1 MPGPA
6 SLYPRPACEFGHV
19 LCQSVSVSKLLLDLT
34 PLREIPDYRRIFAA
48 VSISNIGQQM
58 TAVAVAIQVYDIT
71 KSSFAVG
78 LVGMAQLLPLVV
90 LGLFGGA
97 MSDSYDRRTIGFVSS
112 VGMAGSSVLLLIQ
125 AVQGNQEVW
134 PLYLF
139 VAMSSG
145 FYAVGNPARQA
156 IIPRIVPKDLLQAAN
171 SLSFL
176 TWNIGFTIGPLL
188 GGVLIAATGDV
199 AVAYGIDAIAFTV
212 MMWAMWSL
220 PKLPPMEGAPLKP
233 NFSSVKEGLVFLKG
247 KRNVQMTF
255 YLDLSA
261 MIFGMPRAL
270 FPAIALLWYGGSGV
284 STAAIVGLL
293 TAAPALGAALSAIFS
308 GPLQRVY
315 KQGTAIVWA
324 IVGWG
329 AAIAAFGMTRNLYL
343 ALFLLAIAGAAD
355 NISAIFRTTMMQIVV
370 PDEYRGRLQ
379 GLFTVVVAGGPR
391 LGDFESGTVAA
402 IGGEQVS
409 VVSGGLACI
418 ACTYALVRW
427 HKPFMKYDSR
437 NPVA

>member
-1 MPGPA
+1 
-6 SLYPRPACEFGHV
+6 
-19 LCQSVSVSKLLLDLT
+19 
-34 PLREIPDYRRIFAA
+34 
-48 VSISNIGQQM
+48 M

-78 LVGMAQLLPLVV
+78 IVGIAQLLPLVV

-97 MSDSYDRRTIGFVSS
+97 MSDSYDRRTIGFVSA

-125 AVQGNQEVW
+125 ALADNQQVW

-156 IIPRIVPKDLLQAAN
+156 IIPRIVPQQHLQAAN

-188 GGVLIAATGDV
+188 GGVLIATTGNV
-199 AVAYGIDAIAFTV
+199 GVAYAVDAVAFTV

-233 NFSSVKEGLVFLKG
+233 NLSSVKEGLGFLKG
-247 KRNVQMTF
+247 KRNIQMTF
-255 YLDLSA
+255 YLDLVA

-270 FPAIALLWYGGSGV
+270 FPAIALLWYSDSAI

-308 GPLQRVY
+308 GPLQRIY
-315 KQGTAIVWA
+315 KQGTAIVWS

-329 AAIAAFGMTRNLYL
+329 AAITAFGLTKNLYL
-343 ALFLLAIAGAAD
+343 ALFFLALAGAAD
-355 NISAIFRTTMMQIVV
+355 NVSAIFRTTMMQVV
-370 PDEYRGRLQ
+370 IPDEYRGRLQ

-402 IGGEQVS
+402 VGGEQLS

-418 ACTYALVRW
+418 AFTYALVRW
-427 HKPFMKYDSR
+427 HKPFMRYDSR
-437 NPVA
+437 EPVA

>member
-1 MPGPA
+1 VP
-6 SLYPRPACEFGHV
+6 
-19 LCQSVSVSKLLLDLT
+19 KLLIDLT
-34 PLREIPDYRRIFAA
+34 PLREIPAYRRIFTA

-78 LVGMAQLLPLVV
+78 LVGLAQLLPLVV

-97 MSDSYDRRTIGFVSS
+97 MSDSYDRRTIGFVSA
-112 VGMAGSSVLLLIQ
+112 VGMAGSSLLLFIQVLLDNQQ
-125 AVQGNQEVW
+125 AW

-156 IIPRIVPKDLLQAAN
+156 IIPRIVPTEHLQAAN

-188 GGVLIAATGDV
+188 GGVLIAVTGNV
-199 AVAYGIDAIAFTV
+199 GVAYAVDTVAFTV

-233 NFSSVKEGLVFLKG
+233 NLSSVKDGLVFLKG
-247 KRNVQMTF
+247 KRNIQMTF
-255 YLDLSA
+255 YLDLAA

-270 FPAIALLWYGGSGV
+270 FPAIALLWYSDSAV

-293 TAAPALGAALSAIFS
+293 TAAPALGAAISAIFS
-308 GPLQRVY
+308 GPLERIY
-315 KQGTAIVWA
+315 KQGTAIVWS

-329 AAIAAFGMTRNLYL
+329 AAITAFGLTKNLYL
-343 ALFLLAIAGAAD
+343 ALFFLAVAGAAD
-355 NISAIFRTTMMQIVV
+355 NISAIFRTTMMQVV
-370 PDEYRGRLQ
+370 IPDEYRGRLQ

-402 IGGEQVS
+402 IGGEQLS
-409 VVSGGLACI
+409 VVSGGIACV
-418 ACTYALVRW
+418 ACTYALVKW
-427 HKPFMKYDSR
+427 HKPFMQYDSR
-437 NPVA
+437 EPVA

>member
-1 MPGPA
+1 
-6 SLYPRPACEFGHV
+6 
-19 LCQSVSVSKLLLDLT
+19 
-34 PLREIPDYRRIFAA
+34 
-48 VSISNIGQQM
+48 M

-71 KSSFAVG
+71 NSSFAVG
-78 LVGMAQLLPLVV
+78 LVGMAQLLPLVA

-97 MSDSYDRRTIGFVSS
+97 MSDSYDRRMIGFVSA

-125 AVQGNQEVW
+125 AIQGNQQVW

-156 IIPRIVPKDLLQAAN
+156 IIPRIVPQEQLQAAN

-188 GGVLIAATGDV
+188 GGVLIAITGNV
-199 AVAYGIDAIAFTV
+199 AVAYAVDAMAFTV
-212 MMWAMWSL
+212 MMWAMWAL
-220 PKLPPMEGAPLKP
+220 PKLPPMAGAPLKP
-233 NFSSVKEGLVFLKG
+233 NLSSVKEGLVFLKG

-293 TAAPALGAALSAIFS
+293 TAAPALGAALSAIYS
-308 GPLQRVY
+308 GPLQRIY

-329 AAIAAFGMTRNLYL
+329 AAIAAFGLTRNLYL
-343 ALFLLAIAGAAD
+343 ALFFLAIAGAAD
-355 NISAIFRTTMMQIVV
+355 NISAIFRTTMLQIVV

-402 IGGEQVS
+402 IGGEQLS

>member
-1 MPGPA
+1 
-6 SLYPRPACEFGHV
+6 
-19 LCQSVSVSKLLLDLT
+19 VSKLLLDLT
-34 PLREIPDYRRIFAA
+34 PLRAYPDYRRIFTA

-78 LVGMAQLLPLVV
+78 MVGMAQLLPLVV

-97 MSDSYDRRTIGFVSS
+97 MSDSYDRRTIGFVSA
-112 VGMAGSSVLLLIQ
+112 VGMAGSSVLLFIQ
-125 AVQGNQEVW
+125 ALQANQQVW

-156 IIPRIVPKDLLQAAN
+156 IIPRIVPKEQLQAAN

-188 GGVLIAATGDV
+188 GGVLIATTGDV
-199 AVAYGIDAIAFTV
+199 AVAYAIDAIAFTV

-233 NFSSVKEGLVFLKG
+233 NLSSVKEGLVFLKG
-247 KRNVQMTF
+247 KRNIQMTF

-270 FPAIALLWYGGSGV
+270 FPAIALLWYGDSGV

-293 TAAPALGAALSAIFS
+293 TAAPALGAAISAIFS
-308 GPLQRVY
+308 GPLERIY
-315 KQGTAIVWA
+315 KQGTAIVWS

-329 AAIAAFGMTRNLYL
+329 AAIAAFGMTRNLYF
-343 ALFLLAIAGAAD
+343 ALFLLAVAGAAD
-355 NISAIFRTTMMQIVV
+355 NISAIFRTTMMQVV
-370 PDEYRGRLQ
+370 IPDEYRGRLQ

-402 IGGEQVS
+402 IGGEQLS

-437 NPVA
+437 EPVA

>member
-1 MPGPA
+1 MP
-6 SLYPRPACEFGHV
+6 
-19 LCQSVSVSKLLLDLT
+19 KLLIDLT
-34 PLREIPDYRRIFAA
+34 PLREIPAYRRIFTA

-78 LVGMAQLLPLVV
+78 LVGLAQLLPLVV

-97 MSDSYDRRTIGFVSS
+97 MSDSYDRRTIGFVSA
-112 VGMAGSSVLLLIQ
+112 VGMAGSSLLLFIQVLLDNQQ
-125 AVQGNQEVW
+125 AW

-156 IIPRIVPKDLLQAAN
+156 IIPRIVPTEHLQAAN

-188 GGVLIAATGDV
+188 GGVLIAVTGNV
-199 AVAYGIDAIAFTV
+199 GVAYAVDTVAFTV

-233 NFSSVKEGLVFLKG
+233 NLSSVKDGLVFLKG
-247 KRNVQMTF
+247 KRNIQMTF
-255 YLDLSA
+255 YLDLVA

-270 FPAIALLWYGGSGV
+270 FPAIALLWYSDSAV

-293 TAAPALGAALSAIFS
+293 TAAPALGAAISAIFS
-308 GPLQRVY
+308 GPLERIY
-315 KQGTAIVWA
+315 KQGTAIVWS

-329 AAIAAFGMTRNLYL
+329 AAITAFGLTKNLYL
-343 ALFLLAIAGAAD
+343 ALFFLAVAGAAD
-355 NISAIFRTTMMQIVV
+355 NISAIFRTTMMQVV
-370 PDEYRGRLQ
+370 IPDEYRGRLQ

-402 IGGEQVS
+402 IGGEQLS
-409 VVSGGLACI
+409 VVSGGIACV
-418 ACTYALVRW
+418 ACTYALVKW
-427 HKPFMKYDSR
+427 HKPFMQYDSR
-437 NPVA
+437 EPVA

>member
-1 MPGPA
+1 
-6 SLYPRPACEFGHV
+6 
-19 LCQSVSVSKLLLDLT
+19 VSVPKLLIDLT
-34 PLREIPDYRRIFAA
+34 PLREIPAYRRIFTA

-78 LVGMAQLLPLVV
+78 LVGLAQLLPLVV

-97 MSDSYDRRTIGFVSS
+97 MSDSYDRRTIGFVSA
-112 VGMAGSSVLLLIQ
+112 VGMAGSSLLLFIQVLLDNQQ
-125 AVQGNQEVW
+125 AW

-156 IIPRIVPKDLLQAAN
+156 IIPRIVPTEHLQAAN

-188 GGVLIAATGDV
+188 GGVLIAITGNV
-199 AVAYGIDAIAFTV
+199 GVAYAVDTVAFTV

-233 NFSSVKEGLVFLKG
+233 NLSSVKDGLVFLKG
-247 KRNVQMTF
+247 KRNIQMTF
-255 YLDLSA
+255 YLDLAA

-270 FPAIALLWYGGSGV
+270 FPAIALLWYSDSEI

-293 TAAPALGAALSAIFS
+293 TAAPALGAAISAIFS
-308 GPLQRVY
+308 GPLERIY
-315 KQGTAIVWA
+315 KQGTAIVWS

-329 AAIAAFGMTRNLYL
+329 AAITAFGLTKNLYL
-343 ALFLLAIAGAAD
+343 ALFFLAVAGAAD
-355 NISAIFRTTMMQIVV
+355 NISAIFRTTMMQVV
-370 PDEYRGRLQ
+370 IPDEYRGRLQ

-402 IGGEQVS
+402 IGGEQLS
-409 VVSGGLACI
+409 VVSGGIACI
-418 ACTYALVRW
+418 ACTYALVKW
-427 HKPFMKYDSR
+427 HKPFMHYDSR
-437 NPVA
+437 EPVA

>member
-1 MPGPA
+1 MP
-6 SLYPRPACEFGHV
+6 
-19 LCQSVSVSKLLLDLT
+19 KLLIDLT
-34 PLREIPDYRRIFAA
+34 PLREIPAYRRIFTA

-78 LVGMAQLLPLVV
+78 LVGLAQLLPLVV

-97 MSDSYDRRTIGFVSS
+97 MSDSYDRRTIGFVSA
-112 VGMAGSSVLLLIQ
+112 VGMAGSSLLLFIQVLLDNQQ
-125 AVQGNQEVW
+125 AW

-156 IIPRIVPKDLLQAAN
+156 IIPRIVPTEHLQAAN

-188 GGVLIAATGDV
+188 GGVLIAVTGNV
-199 AVAYGIDAIAFTV
+199 GVAYAVDTVAFTV

-233 NFSSVKEGLVFLKG
+233 NLSSVKDGLVFLKG
-247 KRNVQMTF
+247 KRNIQMTF
-255 YLDLSA
+255 YLDLAA

-270 FPAIALLWYGGSGV
+270 FPAIALLWYSDSAV

-293 TAAPALGAALSAIFS
+293 TAAPALGAAISAIFS
-308 GPLQRVY
+308 GPLERIY
-315 KQGTAIVWA
+315 KQGTAIVWS

-329 AAIAAFGMTRNLYL
+329 AAITAFGLTKNLYL
-343 ALFLLAIAGAAD
+343 ALFFLAVAGAAD
-355 NISAIFRTTMMQIVV
+355 NISAIFRTTMMQVV
-370 PDEYRGRLQ
+370 IPDEYRGRLQ

-402 IGGEQVS
+402 IGGEQLS
-409 VVSGGLACI
+409 VVSGGIACV
-418 ACTYALVRW
+418 ACTYALVKW
-427 HKPFMKYDSR
+427 HKPFMQYDSR
-437 NPVA
+437 EPVA

>member
-1 MPGPA
+1 M
-6 SLYPRPACEFGHV
+6 
-19 LCQSVSVSKLLLDLT
+19 SVPKLLIDLT
-34 PLREIPDYRRIFAA
+34 PLREIPAYRRIFTA

-78 LVGMAQLLPLVV
+78 LVGLAQLLPLVV

-97 MSDSYDRRTIGFVSS
+97 MSDSYDRRTIGFVSA
-112 VGMAGSSVLLLIQ
+112 VGMAGSSLLLFIQVLLDNQQ
-125 AVQGNQEVW
+125 AW

-156 IIPRIVPKDLLQAAN
+156 IIPRIVPTEHLQAAN

-188 GGVLIAATGDV
+188 GGVLIAITGNV
-199 AVAYGIDAIAFTV
+199 GVAYAVDTVAFTV

-233 NFSSVKEGLVFLKG
+233 NLSSVKDGLVFLKG
-247 KRNVQMTF
+247 KRNIQMTF
-255 YLDLSA
+255 YLDLAA

-270 FPAIALLWYGGSGV
+270 FPAIALLWYSDSEI

-293 TAAPALGAALSAIFS
+293 TAAPALGAAISAIFS
-308 GPLQRVY
+308 GPLERIY
-315 KQGTAIVWA
+315 KQGTAIVWS

-329 AAIAAFGMTRNLYL
+329 AAITAFGLTKNLYL
-343 ALFLLAIAGAAD
+343 ALFFLAVAGAAD
-355 NISAIFRTTMMQIVV
+355 NISAIFRTTMMQVV
-370 PDEYRGRLQ
+370 IPDEYRGRLQ

-402 IGGEQVS
+402 IGGEQLS
-409 VVSGGLACI
+409 VVSGGIACI
-418 ACTYALVRW
+418 ACTYALVKW
-427 HKPFMKYDSR
+427 HKPFMHYDSR
-437 NPVA
+437 EPVA

>member
-1 MPGPA
+1 
-6 SLYPRPACEFGHV
+6 
-19 LCQSVSVSKLLLDLT
+19 
-34 PLREIPDYRRIFAA
+34 
-48 VSISNIGQQM
+48 M

-78 LVGMAQLLPLVV
+78 LVGMAQLIPLVA

-97 MSDSYDRRTIGFVSS
+97 MSDSYDRRTIGFVSA

-125 AVQGNQEVW
+125 AVQDNQEVW

-156 IIPRIVPKDLLQAAN
+156 IIPRIVPKEQLQAAN

-199 AVAYGIDAIAFTV
+199 AVAYAIDAIAFTV

-233 NFSSVKEGLVFLKG
+233 NLSSVKEGLVFLKG

-270 FPAIALLWYGGSGV
+270 FPAIALLWYGDSGV

-308 GPLQRVY
+308 GPLQRIY

-343 ALFLLAIAGAAD
+343 ALLFLAVAGAAD
-355 NISAIFRTTMMQIVV
+355 NISAIFRTTMLQIVV

-418 ACTYALVRW
+418 VCTYALVRW
-427 HKPFMKYDSR
+427 HKPFLKYDSR

>member
-1 MPGPA
+1 VP
-6 SLYPRPACEFGHV
+6 
-19 LCQSVSVSKLLLDLT
+19 KLLIDLT
-34 PLREIPDYRRIFAA
+34 PLREIPAYRRIFTA

-78 LVGMAQLLPLVV
+78 LVGLAQLLPLVV

-97 MSDSYDRRTIGFVSS
+97 MSDSYDRRTIGFVSA
-112 VGMAGSSVLLLIQ
+112 VGMAGSSLLLFIQVLLDNQQ
-125 AVQGNQEVW
+125 AW

-156 IIPRIVPKDLLQAAN
+156 IIPRIVPTEHLQAAN

-188 GGVLIAATGDV
+188 GGVLIAVTGNV
-199 AVAYGIDAIAFTV
+199 GVAYAVDTVAFTV

-233 NFSSVKEGLVFLKG
+233 NLSSVKDGLVFLKG
-247 KRNVQMTF
+247 KRNIQMTF
-255 YLDLSA
+255 YLDLVA

-270 FPAIALLWYGGSGV
+270 FPAIALLWYSDSAV

-293 TAAPALGAALSAIFS
+293 TAAPALGAAISAIFS
-308 GPLQRVY
+308 GPLERIY
-315 KQGTAIVWA
+315 KQGTAIVWS

-329 AAIAAFGMTRNLYL
+329 AAITAFGLTKNLYL
-343 ALFLLAIAGAAD
+343 ALFFLAVAGAAD
-355 NISAIFRTTMMQIVV
+355 NISAIFRTTMMQVV
-370 PDEYRGRLQ
+370 IPDEYRGRLQ

-402 IGGEQVS
+402 IGGEQLS
-409 VVSGGLACI
+409 VVSGGIACV
-418 ACTYALVRW
+418 ACTYALVKW
-427 HKPFMKYDSR
+427 HKPFMQYDSR
-437 NPVA
+437 EPVA

>member
-1 MPGPA
+1 MP
-6 SLYPRPACEFGHV
+6 
-19 LCQSVSVSKLLLDLT
+19 KLLIDLT
-34 PLREIPDYRRIFAA
+34 PLREIPAYRRIFTA

-78 LVGMAQLLPLVV
+78 LVGLAQLLPLVV

-97 MSDSYDRRTIGFVSS
+97 MSDSYDRRTIGFVSA
-112 VGMAGSSVLLLIQ
+112 VGMAGSSLLLFIQVLLDNQQ
-125 AVQGNQEVW
+125 AW

-156 IIPRIVPKDLLQAAN
+156 IIPRIVPTEHLQAAN

-188 GGVLIAATGDV
+188 GGVLIAVTGSV
-199 AVAYGIDAIAFTV
+199 GVAYAVDTVAFTV

-233 NFSSVKEGLVFLKG
+233 NLSSVKDGLVFLKG
-247 KRNVQMTF
+247 KRNIQMTF
-255 YLDLSA
+255 YLDLAA

-270 FPAIALLWYGGSGV
+270 FPAIALLWYSDSAV

-293 TAAPALGAALSAIFS
+293 TAAPALGAAISAIFS
-308 GPLQRVY
+308 GPLERIY
-315 KQGTAIVWA
+315 KQGTAIVWS

-329 AAIAAFGMTRNLYL
+329 AAITAFGVTKNLYL
-343 ALFLLAIAGAAD
+343 ALFFLAVAGAAD
-355 NISAIFRTTMMQIVV
+355 NISAIFRTTMMQVV
-370 PDEYRGRLQ
+370 IPDEYRGRLQ

-402 IGGEQVS
+402 IGGEQLS
-409 VVSGGLACI
+409 VVSGGIACV
-418 ACTYALVRW
+418 ACTYALVKW
-427 HKPFMKYDSR
+427 HKPFMQYDSR
-437 NPVA
+437 EPVA

>member
-1 MPGPA
+1 MPT
-6 SLYPRPACEFGHV
+6 
-19 LCQSVSVSKLLLDLT
+19 LCQSVSVPKLLLDLT
-34 PLREIPDYRRIFAA
+34 PLRQIPAYRRLFTA

-58 TAVAVAIQVYDIT
+58 AAVAVGIQVYGIT

-78 LVGMAQLLPLVV
+78 IVGLVQLLPLIV

-97 MSDSYDRRTIGFVSS
+97 MSDSYDRRMIGFISA
-112 VGMAGSSVLLLIQ
+112 VGMAGASLLLLIQ
-125 AVQGNQEVW
+125 ALQDNQSVL

-145 FYAVGNPARQA
+145 FYAIGNPARQA
-156 IIPRIVPKDLLQAAN
+156 IIPRIVPREQLQAAN

-176 TWNIGFTIGPLL
+176 TWNIGFTLGPLL
-188 GGVLIAATGDV
+188 GGALIALTGGV
-199 AVAYGIDAIAFTV
+199 AVAYAVDVVAFTV

-220 PKLPPMEGAPLKP
+220 PKLPPMAGAPLKP
-233 NFSSVKEGLVFLKG
+233 NLSSVKDGLRFLKG
-247 KRNVQMTF
+247 KRNIQMTF
-255 YLDLSA
+255 YVDLVA

-270 FPAIALLWYGGSGV
+270 FPAIALLWYGGSGI
-284 STAAIVGLL
+284 STAAVVGLL

-308 GPLQRVY
+308 GPLQGIY
-315 KQGTAIVWA
+315 KQGTAIFWA
-324 IVGWG
+324 IIGWG
-329 AAIAAFGMTRNLYL
+329 AAITAFGLTRNLYL
-343 ALFLLAIAGAAD
+343 AVFFLAIAGAAD
-355 NISAIFRTTMMQIVV
+355 NISAIFRTTMMQMVI

-391 LGDFESGTVAA
+391 LGDFEAGTAA
-402 IGGEQVS
+402 AVGGEQFS
-409 VVSGGLACI
+409 VVSGGIACI
-418 ACTYALVRW
+418 ACTYALVKW

>member
-1 MPGPA
+1 M
-6 SLYPRPACEFGHV
+6 
-19 LCQSVSVSKLLLDLT
+19 SVPKLLIDLT
-34 PLREIPDYRRIFAA
+34 PLREIPAYRRIFTA

-78 LVGMAQLLPLVV
+78 LVGLAQLLPLVV

-97 MSDSYDRRTIGFVSS
+97 MSDSYDRRTIGFVSA
-112 VGMAGSSVLLLIQ
+112 VGMAGSSLLLFIQ
-125 AVQGNQEVW
+125 ELLDNQQAW

-156 IIPRIVPKDLLQAAN
+156 IIPRIVPTEHLQAAN

-188 GGVLIAATGDV
+188 GGVLIAITGNV
-199 AVAYGIDAIAFTV
+199 GVAYAVDTVAFTV

-233 NFSSVKEGLVFLKG
+233 NLSSVKDGLVFLKG
-247 KRNVQMTF
+247 KRNIQMTF
-255 YLDLSA
+255 YLDLAA

-270 FPAIALLWYGGSGV
+270 FPAIALLWYSDSEI

-293 TAAPALGAALSAIFS
+293 TAAPALGAAISAIFS
-308 GPLQRVY
+308 GPLERIY
-315 KQGTAIVWA
+315 KQGTAIVWS

-329 AAIAAFGMTRNLYL
+329 AAITAFGLTKNLYL
-343 ALFLLAIAGAAD
+343 ALFFLAVAGAAD
-355 NISAIFRTTMMQIVV
+355 NISAIFRTTMMQVV
-370 PDEYRGRLQ
+370 IPDEYRGRLQ

-402 IGGEQVS
+402 IGGEQLS
-409 VVSGGLACI
+409 VVSGGIACI
-418 ACTYALVRW
+418 ACTYALVKW
-427 HKPFMKYDSR
+427 HKPFMHYDSR
-437 NPVA
+437 EPVA

>member
-1 MPGPA
+1 
-6 SLYPRPACEFGHV
+6 
-19 LCQSVSVSKLLLDLT
+19 
-34 PLREIPDYRRIFAA
+34 
-48 VSISNIGQQM
+48 M
-58 TAVAVAIQVYDIT
+58 TAVAVAIQVYDLT

-78 LVGMAQLLPLVV
+78 LVGLAQLIPLVA

-97 MSDSYDRRTIGFVSS
+97 MSDSYDRRMIGFVSA

-125 AVQGNQEVW
+125 AMQNNQQAW

-145 FYAVGNPARQA
+145 FYAIGNPARQA
-156 IIPRIVPKDLLQAAN
+156 IIPRIVPKEHLQAAN

-188 GGVLIAATGDV
+188 GGILIGLTGAV
-199 AVAYGIDAIAFTV
+199 SVAYAVDAVAFTV

-220 PKLPPMEGAPLKP
+220 PKLPPMAGAPLKP
-233 NFSSVKEGLVFLKG
+233 NLSSVKDGLTFLKG
-247 KRNVQMTF
+247 KRNIQMTF
-255 YLDLSA
+255 YVDLVA

-270 FPAIALLWYGGSGV
+270 FPAIALLWYDDSAM

-293 TAAPALGAALSAIFS
+293 TAAPAFGAALSAVFS
-308 GPLQRVY
+308 GPLQRIY
-315 KQGTAIVWA
+315 KQGSAIIWS

-329 AAIAAFGMTRNLYL
+329 SAITAFGLTQNLYL
-343 ALFLLAIAGAAD
+343 ALFFLAVAGAAD
-355 NISAIFRTTMMQIVV
+355 NISAIFRTTMMQMVI

-402 IGGEQVS
+402 VSGEQFS

-418 ACTYALVRW
+418 VFTAALVKW
-427 HKPFMKYDSR
+427 HQPFMKYDSR
-437 NPVA
+437 DPVA

>member
-1 MPGPA
+1 VKVP
-6 SLYPRPACEFGHV
+6 
-19 LCQSVSVSKLLLDLT
+19 KLLLDLT
-34 PLREIPDYRRIFAA
+34 PLRAYPNYRRIFTA

-78 LVGMAQLLPLVV
+78 IVGMAQLLPLVV

-97 MSDSYDRRTIGFVSS
+97 MSDSYDRRTIGFVSA
-112 VGMAGSSVLLLIQ
+112 VGMAGSSVLLFIQ
-125 AVQGNQEVW
+125 ALQDNQQVW

-156 IIPRIVPKDLLQAAN
+156 IIPRIVPKEHLQAAN

-188 GGVLIAATGDV
+188 GGVLIALTGDV
-199 AVAYGIDAIAFTV
+199 AVAYAIDAVAFTV

-233 NFSSVKEGLVFLKG
+233 NLSSVKEGLVFLKG
-247 KRNVQMTF
+247 KRNIQMTF

-308 GPLQRVY
+308 GPLQRIY
-315 KQGTAIVWA
+315 KQGTAIVWS

-329 AAIAAFGMTRNLYL
+329 AAIAAFGMTRNLYF
-343 ALFLLAIAGAAD
+343 ALFLLAVAGAAD
-355 NISAIFRTTMMQIVV
+355 NISAIFRTTMMQVV
-370 PDEYRGRLQ
+370 IPDEYRGRLQ

-402 IGGEQVS
+402 VGGEQLS

-418 ACTYALVRW
+418 ACTYALVKW

-437 NPVA
+437 EPVA

>member
-1 MPGPA
+1 
-6 SLYPRPACEFGHV
+6 
-19 LCQSVSVSKLLLDLT
+19 
-34 PLREIPDYRRIFAA
+34 
-48 VSISNIGQQM
+48 M

-78 LVGMAQLLPLVV
+78 LVGLAQLLPLVV

-97 MSDSYDRRTIGFVSS
+97 MSDSYDRRTIGFVSA
-112 VGMAGSSVLLLIQ
+112 VGMAGSSVLLFLQVLLDNQQ
-125 AVQGNQEVW
+125 AW

-156 IIPRIVPKDLLQAAN
+156 IIPRIVPKEHLQAAN

-188 GGVLIAATGDV
+188 GGVLIALTGNV
-199 AVAYGIDAIAFTV
+199 GVAYAIDAVAFTV

-220 PKLPPMEGAPLKP
+220 PKLPPMVGAPAKP
-233 NFSSVKEGLVFLKG
+233 NLSSVKEGLVFLKG
-247 KRNVQMTF
+247 KRNIQMTF
-255 YLDLSA
+255 YLDLVA

-270 FPAIALLWYGGSGV
+270 FPAIALLWYGDSAV
-284 STAAIVGLL
+284 TTAAIVGLL

-308 GPLQRVY
+308 GPLQRIY
-315 KQGTAIVWA
+315 KQGTAIVWS

-329 AAIAAFGMTRNLYL
+329 AAITAFGMTRNLYL
-343 ALFLLAIAGAAD
+343 ALFFLAVAGAAD
-355 NISAIFRTTMMQIVV
+355 NTSAIFRTTMMQVV
-370 PDEYRGRLQ
+370 IPDEYRGRLQ

-402 IGGEQVS
+402 VGGEQLS

-418 ACTYALVRW
+418 ACTYALVKW

-437 NPVA
+437 EPVA

>member
-1 MPGPA
+1 
-6 SLYPRPACEFGHV
+6 
-19 LCQSVSVSKLLLDLT
+19 
-34 PLREIPDYRRIFAA
+34 
-48 VSISNIGQQM
+48 M

-78 LVGMAQLLPLVV
+78 LVGLAQLLPLVV

-97 MSDSYDRRTIGFVSS
+97 MSDSYDRRTIGFVSA
-112 VGMAGSSVLLLIQ
+112 VGMAGSSLLLFIQVLLDNQQ
-125 AVQGNQEVW
+125 AW

-156 IIPRIVPKDLLQAAN
+156 IIPRIVPTEHLQAAN

-188 GGVLIAATGDV
+188 GGVLIAVTGSV
-199 AVAYGIDAIAFTV
+199 GVAYAVDTVAFTV

-233 NFSSVKEGLVFLKG
+233 NLSSVKDGLVFLKG
-247 KRNVQMTF
+247 KRNIQMTF
-255 YLDLSA
+255 YLDLAA

-270 FPAIALLWYGGSGV
+270 FPAIALLWYSDSAV

-293 TAAPALGAALSAIFS
+293 TAAPALGAAISAIFS
-308 GPLQRVY
+308 GPLERIY
-315 KQGTAIVWA
+315 KQGTAIVWS

-329 AAIAAFGMTRNLYL
+329 AAITAFGLTKNLYL
-343 ALFLLAIAGAAD
+343 ALFFLAVAGAAD
-355 NISAIFRTTMMQIVV
+355 NISAIFRTTMMQVV
-370 PDEYRGRLQ
+370 IPDEYRGRLQ

-402 IGGEQVS
+402 IGGEQLS
-409 VVSGGLACI
+409 VVSGGIACV
-418 ACTYALVRW
+418 ACTYALVKW
-427 HKPFMKYDSR
+427 HKPFMQYDSR
-437 NPVA
+437 EPVA

>member
-1 MPGPA
+1 
-6 SLYPRPACEFGHV
+6 
-19 LCQSVSVSKLLLDLT
+19 VSKLLLDLT
-34 PLREIPDYRRIFAA
+34 PLRAYPDYRRIFTA

-78 LVGMAQLLPLVV
+78 MVGMAQLLPLVV

-97 MSDSYDRRTIGFVSS
+97 MSDSYDRRTIGFVSA
-112 VGMAGSSVLLLIQ
+112 VGMAGSSVLLFIQ
-125 AVQGNQEVW
+125 ALQANQQVW

-156 IIPRIVPKDLLQAAN
+156 IIPRIVPKEQLQAAN

-188 GGVLIAATGDV
+188 GGVLIATTGDV
-199 AVAYGIDAIAFTV
+199 AVAYAIDAIAFTV

-233 NFSSVKEGLVFLKG
+233 NLSSVKEGLVFLKG
-247 KRNVQMTF
+247 KRNIQMTF
-255 YLDLSA
+255 YLDLAA

-270 FPAIALLWYGGSGV
+270 FPAIALLWYGDSGV

-308 GPLQRVY
+308 GPLQRIY
-315 KQGTAIVWA
+315 KQGTAIVWS

-343 ALFLLAIAGAAD
+343 ALFFLAVAGAAD

-437 NPVA
+437 DPVA

>member
-1 MPGPA
+1 
-6 SLYPRPACEFGHV
+6 
-19 LCQSVSVSKLLLDLT
+19 VSKLLLDLT

-97 MSDSYDRRTIGFVSS
+97 MSDSYDRRTIGFVSA

-156 IIPRIVPKDLLQAAN
+156 IIPRIVPKEQLQAAN

-188 GGVLIAATGDV
+188 GGVLIATTGDV
-199 AVAYGIDAIAFTV
+199 AVAYAIDAIAFTV

-233 NFSSVKEGLVFLKG
+233 NLSSVKEGLVFLKG

-270 FPAIALLWYGGSGV
+270 FPAIALLWYGDSGV

-343 ALFLLAIAGAAD
+343 ALFFLAIAGAAD

>member
-1 MPGPA
+1 VP
-6 SLYPRPACEFGHV
+6 
-19 LCQSVSVSKLLLDLT
+19 KLLIDLT
-34 PLREIPDYRRIFAA
+34 PLREIPAYRRIFTA

-78 LVGMAQLLPLVV
+78 IVGMAQLLPLVA

-97 MSDSYDRRTIGFVSS
+97 MSDSYDRRTIGFVSA
-112 VGMAGSSVLLLIQ
+112 VGMAGASVLLLIQ
-125 AVQGNQEVW
+125 ALQDNQQVW

-156 IIPRIVPKDLLQAAN
+156 IIPRIVPQQHLQAAN

-188 GGVLIAATGDV
+188 GGVLIATTGNV
-199 AVAYGIDAIAFTV
+199 GVAYAVDAVAFTV

-233 NFSSVKEGLVFLKG
+233 NLSSVKEGLGFLKG
-247 KRNVQMTF
+247 KRNIQMTF
-255 YLDLSA
+255 YLDLVA

-270 FPAIALLWYGGSGV
+270 FPAIALLWYSDSAI

-308 GPLQRVY
+308 GPLQRIY
-315 KQGTAIVWA
+315 KQGTAIVWS

-329 AAIAAFGMTRNLYL
+329 AAITAFGLTKNLYL
-343 ALFLLAIAGAAD
+343 ALFFLAVAGAAD
-355 NISAIFRTTMMQIVV
+355 NVSAIFRTTMMQVV
-370 PDEYRGRLQ
+370 IPDEYRGRLQ

-402 IGGEQVS
+402 VGGEQLS

-418 ACTYALVRW
+418 AFTYALVRW

-437 NPVA
+437 EPVA

>member
-1 MPGPA
+1 
-6 SLYPRPACEFGHV
+6 
-19 LCQSVSVSKLLLDLT
+19 VSVPKLLIDLT
-34 PLREIPDYRRIFAA
+34 PLREIPAYRRIFTA

-78 LVGMAQLLPLVV
+78 LVGLAQLLPLVV

-97 MSDSYDRRTIGFVSS
+97 MSDSYDRRTIGFVSA
-112 VGMAGSSVLLLIQ
+112 VGMAGSSLLLFIQ
-125 AVQGNQEVW
+125 ELLDNQQAW

-156 IIPRIVPKDLLQAAN
+156 IIPRIVPTEHLQAAN

-188 GGVLIAATGDV
+188 GGVLIAITGNV
-199 AVAYGIDAIAFTV
+199 GVAYAVDTVAFTV

-233 NFSSVKEGLVFLKG
+233 NLSSVKDGLVFLKG
-247 KRNVQMTF
+247 KRNIQMTF
-255 YLDLSA
+255 YLDLAA

-270 FPAIALLWYGGSGV
+270 FPAIALLWYSDSEI

-293 TAAPALGAALSAIFS
+293 TAAPALGAAISAIFS
-308 GPLQRVY
+308 GPLERIY
-315 KQGTAIVWA
+315 KQGTAIVWS

-329 AAIAAFGMTRNLYL
+329 AAITAFGLTKNLYL
-343 ALFLLAIAGAAD
+343 ALFFLAVAGAAD
-355 NISAIFRTTMMQIVV
+355 NISAIFRTTMMQVV
-370 PDEYRGRLQ
+370 IPDEYRGRLQ

-402 IGGEQVS
+402 IGGEQLS
-409 VVSGGLACI
+409 VVSGGIACI
-418 ACTYALVRW
+418 ACTYALVKW
-427 HKPFMKYDSR
+427 HKPFMHYDSR
-437 NPVA
+437 EPVA

>member
-1 MPGPA
+1 
-6 SLYPRPACEFGHV
+6 
-19 LCQSVSVSKLLLDLT
+19 VSKLLLDLT
-34 PLREIPDYRRIFAA
+34 PLRAYPDYRRIFTA

-78 LVGMAQLLPLVV
+78 IVGMAQLLPLVV

-97 MSDSYDRRTIGFVSS
+97 MSDSYDRRTIGFVSA
-112 VGMAGSSVLLLIQ
+112 VGMAGSSVLLFIQ
-125 AVQGNQEVW
+125 ALQDNQQVW

-156 IIPRIVPKDLLQAAN
+156 IIPRIVPKEHLQAAN

-188 GGVLIAATGDV
+188 GGVLIALTGNV
-199 AVAYGIDAIAFTV
+199 GVAYAIDAVAFTV
-212 MMWAMWSL
+212 MMWAMWTL

-233 NFSSVKEGLVFLKG
+233 NLSSVKEGLVFLKG
-247 KRNVQMTF
+247 KRNIQMTF

-308 GPLQRVY
+308 GPLQRIY
-315 KQGTAIVWA
+315 KQGTAIVWS

-343 ALFLLAIAGAAD
+343 ALFFLAVAGAAD
-355 NISAIFRTTMMQIVV
+355 NISAIFRTTMMQVV
-370 PDEYRGRLQ
+370 IPDEYRGRLQ

-402 IGGEQVS
+402 IGGEQFS

-437 NPVA
+437 EPVA

>member
-1 MPGPA
+1 MT
-6 SLYPRPACEFGHV
+6 ACDFRHV
-19 LCQSVSVSKLLLDLT
+19 LCQSVSVPKLFLDLT
-34 PLREIPDYRRIFAA
+34 PLREIPAYRRIFTA

-71 KSSFAVG
+71 KSSFSVG
-78 LVGMAQLLPLVV
+78 LVGLAQLIPLVA

-97 MSDSYDRRTIGFVSS
+97 MSDSYDRRTIGFVSA
-112 VGMAGSSVLLLIQ
+112 VGMAGSSVLLFVQVLLDNQQ
-125 AVQGNQEVW
+125 AW

-145 FYAVGNPARQA
+145 FYAIGNPARQA
-156 IIPRIVPKDLLQAAN
+156 IIPRIVPMEHLQAAN

-188 GGVLIAATGDV
+188 GGVLIAVTGNV
-199 AVAYGIDAIAFTV
+199 GVAYAIDAIAFTV
-212 MMWAMWSL
+212 MMWAMWTL
-220 PKLPPMEGAPLKP
+220 PKLPPMAGAPLKP
-233 NFSSVKEGLVFLKG
+233 NLSSVKDGLGFLKG
-247 KRNVQMTF
+247 KRNIQMTF
-255 YLDLSA
+255 YVDLVA

-270 FPAIALLWYGGSGV
+270 FPAIALLWYSDSEV

-293 TAAPALGAALSAIFS
+293 TAAPAFGAALSAIFS
-308 GPLQRVY
+308 GPLQRIY
-315 KQGTAIVWA
+315 KQGTAIIWS

-329 AAIAAFGMTRNLYL
+329 SAITAFGLTRNLYL
-343 ALFLLAIAGAAD
+343 ALFFLAIAGAAD
-355 NISAIFRTTMMQIVV
+355 NISAIFRTTMLQVVV
-370 PDEYRGRLQ
+370 PDDYRGRLQ

-402 IGGEQVS
+402 IGGEHLS
-409 VVSGGLACI
+409 VVSGGVACI
-418 ACTYALVRW
+418 ACTYALVKW

-437 NPVA
+437 DPVA

>member
-1 MPGPA
+1 MT
-6 SLYPRPACEFGHV
+6 ACDFRHV
-19 LCQSVSVSKLLLDLT
+19 LCQSVTVPKLFLDLT
-34 PLREIPDYRRIFAA
+34 PLREIPAYRRIFAA

-71 KSSFAVG
+71 KSSFSVG
-78 LVGMAQLLPLVV
+78 LVGLAQLIPLVA

-97 MSDSYDRRTIGFVSS
+97 MSDSYDRRMIGFVSA
-112 VGMAGSSVLLLIQ
+112 VGMAGSSVLLFAQVLLDNEQ
-125 AVQGNQEVW
+125 VW

-156 IIPRIVPKDLLQAAN
+156 IIPRIVPMEHLQAAN

-188 GGVLIAATGDV
+188 GGVLIAVTGNV
-199 AVAYGIDAIAFTV
+199 GVAYAIDAIAFTV
-212 MMWAMWSL
+212 MMWAMWTL
-220 PKLPPMEGAPLKP
+220 PKLPPMAGAPLKP
-233 NFSSVKEGLVFLKG
+233 NLSSVKDGLVFLKG
-247 KRNVQMTF
+247 KRNIQMTF
-255 YLDLSA
+255 YVDLVA

-270 FPAIALLWYGGSGV
+270 FPAIALLWYSDSAV

-293 TAAPALGAALSAIFS
+293 TAAPAFGAALSAIFS

-315 KQGTAIVWA
+315 KQGTAIIWS

-329 AAIAAFGMTRNLYL
+329 SAITAFGLTRNLYL
-343 ALFLLAIAGAAD
+343 ALFFLAIAGAAD
-355 NISAIFRTTMMQIVV
+355 NISAIFRTTMLQVVV
-370 PDEYRGRLQ
+370 PDDYRGRLQ

-402 IGGEQVS
+402 IGGEQLS
-409 VVSGGLACI
+409 VVSGGVACI
-418 ACTYALVRW
+418 ACTYALVKW

-437 NPVA
+437 DPVA

>member
-1 MPGPA
+1 MP
-6 SLYPRPACEFGHV
+6 
-19 LCQSVSVSKLLLDLT
+19 KLLLDLT
-34 PLREIPDYRRIFAA
+34 PLREIPAYRRIFTA

-97 MSDSYDRRTIGFVSS
+97 MSDSYDRRTIGFVSA
-112 VGMAGSSVLLLIQ
+112 VGMAGSSLLLLIQ
-125 AVQGNQEVW
+125 ALANNQQAW

-145 FYAVGNPARQA
+145 FYAIGNPARQA
-156 IIPRIVPKDLLQAAN
+156 IIPRIVPKHLLQSAN

-188 GGVLIAATGDV
+188 GGVLIAATGNV
-199 AVAYGIDAIAFTV
+199 GVAYAIDAIAFTV

-220 PKLPPMEGAPLKP
+220 PKLPPMAGAPAKP
-233 NFSSVKEGLVFLKG
+233 NLSSVKEGLGFLKG
-247 KRNVQMTF
+247 KRNIQMTF
-255 YLDLSA
+255 YVDLVA

-270 FPAIALLWYGGSGV
+270 FPAIALLWYGDSAV

-315 KQGTAIVWA
+315 KQGTAIIWA

-329 AAIAAFGMTRNLYL
+329 SAITAFGLTKNLYL
-343 ALFLLAIAGAAD
+343 ALFFLAIAGAAD
-355 NISAIFRTTMMQIVV
+355 NISAIFRTTMMQVV
-370 PDEYRGRLQ
+370 IPDEYRGRLQ

-402 IGGEQVS
+402 IGGEQFS

-418 ACTYALVRW
+418 ACTFALVKW

-437 NPVA
+437 EPVA

>member
-1 MPGPA
+1 VP
-6 SLYPRPACEFGHV
+6 
-19 LCQSVSVSKLLLDLT
+19 KLLIDLT
-34 PLREIPDYRRIFAA
+34 PLREIPAYRRIFTA

-78 LVGMAQLLPLVV
+78 IVGMAQLLPLVV

-97 MSDSYDRRTIGFVSS
+97 MSDSYDRRTIGFVSA
-112 VGMAGSSVLLLIQ
+112 VGMAGSSLLLLSQ
-125 AVQGNQEVW
+125 ALADNQQVW

-156 IIPRIVPKDLLQAAN
+156 IIPRIVPQQHLQAAN

-188 GGVLIAATGDV
+188 GGVLIATTGNV
-199 AVAYGIDAIAFTV
+199 GVAYAVDAVAFTV

-233 NFSSVKEGLVFLKG
+233 NLSSVKEGLGFLKG
-247 KRNVQMTF
+247 KRNIQMTF
-255 YLDLSA
+255 YLDLVA

-270 FPAIALLWYGGSGV
+270 FPAIALLWYSDSAI

-308 GPLQRVY
+308 GPLQRIY
-315 KQGTAIVWA
+315 KQGTAIVWS

-329 AAIAAFGMTRNLYL
+329 AAITAFGLTKNLYL
-343 ALFLLAIAGAAD
+343 ALFFLAVAGAAD
-355 NISAIFRTTMMQIVV
+355 NVSAIFRTTMMQVV
-370 PDEYRGRLQ
+370 IPDEYRGRLQ

-402 IGGEQVS
+402 VGGEQLS

-418 ACTYALVRW
+418 AFTYALVRW

-437 NPVA
+437 EPVA

>member
-1 MPGPA
+1 
-6 SLYPRPACEFGHV
+6 
-19 LCQSVSVSKLLLDLT
+19 
-34 PLREIPDYRRIFAA
+34 
-48 VSISNIGQQM
+48 
-58 TAVAVAIQVYDIT
+58 
-71 KSSFAVG
+71 
-78 LVGMAQLLPLVV
+78 MAQLLPLVV

-125 AVQGNQEVW
+125 AVQGNQQVW

-156 IIPRIVPKDLLQAAN
+156 IIPRIVPKELLQAAN

-188 GGVLIAATGDV
+188 GGVLIASTGDV
-199 AVAYGIDAIAFTV
+199 AVAYAIDAIAFTV
-212 MMWAMWSL
+212 MMWAMWAL
-220 PKLPPMEGAPLKP
+220 PKLPPMEGAPAKP
-233 NFSSVKEGLVFLKG
+233 NLSSVKDGLGFLKG
-247 KRNVQMTF
+247 KRNIQMTF
-255 YLDLSA
+255 YVDLVA

-270 FPAIALLWYGGSGV
+270 FPAIALLWYGDSGV

-308 GPLQRVY
+308 GPLQRIY
-315 KQGTAIVWA
+315 KQGTAIIWS

-329 AAIAAFGMTRNLYL
+329 SAITAFGLTKNLYL
-343 ALFLLAIAGAAD
+343 ALFFLAIAGAAD
-355 NISAIFRTTMMQIVV
+355 NISAIFRTTMMQVV
-370 PDEYRGRLQ
+370 IPDEYRGRLQ

>member
-1 MPGPA
+1 
-6 SLYPRPACEFGHV
+6 
-19 LCQSVSVSKLLLDLT
+19 VSVPKLLIDLT
-34 PLREIPDYRRIFAA
+34 PLREIPAYRRIFTA

-78 LVGMAQLLPLVV
+78 LVGLAQLLPLVV

-97 MSDSYDRRTIGFVSS
+97 MSDSYDRRTIGFVSA
-112 VGMAGSSVLLLIQ
+112 VGMAGSSLLLFIQ
-125 AVQGNQEVW
+125 ELLDNQQAW

-156 IIPRIVPKDLLQAAN
+156 IIPRIVPTEHLQAAN

-188 GGVLIAATGDV
+188 GGVLIAITGNV
-199 AVAYGIDAIAFTV
+199 GVAYAVDTVAFTV

-233 NFSSVKEGLVFLKG
+233 NLSSVNDGLVFLKG
-247 KRNVQMTF
+247 KRNIQMTF
-255 YLDLSA
+255 YLDLAA

-270 FPAIALLWYGGSGV
+270 FPAIALLWYSDSAV

-293 TAAPALGAALSAIFS
+293 TAAPALGAAISAIFS
-308 GPLQRVY
+308 GPLERIY
-315 KQGTAIVWA
+315 KQGTAIVWS

-329 AAIAAFGMTRNLYL
+329 AAITAFGLTKNLYL
-343 ALFLLAIAGAAD
+343 ALFFLAVAGAAD
-355 NISAIFRTTMMQIVV
+355 NISAIFRTTMMQVV
-370 PDEYRGRLQ
+370 IPDEYRGRLQ

-402 IGGEQVS
+402 IGGEQLS
-409 VVSGGLACI
+409 VVSGGIACI
-418 ACTYALVRW
+418 ACTYALVKW
-427 HKPFMKYDSR
+427 HKPFMHYDSR
-437 NPVA
+437 EPVA

>member
-1 MPGPA
+1 MP
-6 SLYPRPACEFGHV
+6 
-19 LCQSVSVSKLLLDLT
+19 KLLIDLT
-34 PLREIPDYRRIFAA
+34 PLREIPAYRRIFTA

-78 LVGMAQLLPLVV
+78 LVGLAQLLPLVV

-97 MSDSYDRRTIGFVSS
+97 MSDSYDRRTIGFVSA
-112 VGMAGSSVLLLIQ
+112 VGMAGSSLLLFIQVLLDNQQ
-125 AVQGNQEVW
+125 AW

-156 IIPRIVPKDLLQAAN
+156 IIPRIVPTEHLQAAN

-188 GGVLIAATGDV
+188 GGVLIAITGNV
-199 AVAYGIDAIAFTV
+199 GVAYAVDTVAFTV

-233 NFSSVKEGLVFLKG
+233 NLSSVKDGLVFLKG
-247 KRNVQMTF
+247 KRNIQMTF
-255 YLDLSA
+255 YLDLAA

-270 FPAIALLWYGGSGV
+270 FPAIALLWYSDSEI

-293 TAAPALGAALSAIFS
+293 TAAPALGAAISAIFS
-308 GPLQRVY
+308 GPLERIY
-315 KQGTAIVWA
+315 KQGTAIVWS

-329 AAIAAFGMTRNLYL
+329 AAITAFGLTKNLYL
-343 ALFLLAIAGAAD
+343 ALFFLAVAGAAD
-355 NISAIFRTTMMQIVV
+355 NISAIFRTTMMQVV
-370 PDEYRGRLQ
+370 IPDEYRGRLQ

-402 IGGEQVS
+402 IGGERLS
-409 VVSGGLACI
+409 VVSGGIACI
-418 ACTYALVRW
+418 ACTYALVKW
-427 HKPFMKYDSR
+427 HKPFMDYDSR
-437 NPVA
+437 EPVA

>member
-1 MPGPA
+1 
-6 SLYPRPACEFGHV
+6 
-19 LCQSVSVSKLLLDLT
+19 
-34 PLREIPDYRRIFAA
+34 
-48 VSISNIGQQM
+48 M

-97 MSDSYDRRTIGFVSS
+97 MSDSYDRRTIGFISA
-112 VGMAGSSVLLLIQ
+112 VGMAGSSLLLLIQ
-125 AVQGNQEVW
+125 ALANNQQAW

-156 IIPRIVPKDLLQAAN
+156 IIPRIVPKHLLQSAN

-188 GGVLIAATGDV
+188 GGVLIAATGNV
-199 AVAYGIDAIAFTV
+199 GVAYAIDAIAFTV
-212 MMWAMWSL
+212 MMWAMWAL
-220 PKLPPMEGAPLKP
+220 PKLPPMEGAPAKP
-233 NFSSVKEGLVFLKG
+233 NLSSVKDGLGFLKG
-247 KRNVQMTF
+247 KRNIQMTF
-255 YLDLSA
+255 YVDLVA

-270 FPAIALLWYGGSGV
+270 FPAIALLWYGDSGV

-308 GPLQRVY
+308 GPLQRIY
-315 KQGTAIVWA
+315 KQGTAIIWS
-324 IVGWG
+324 IIGWG
-329 AAIAAFGMTRNLYL
+329 SAITAFGLTKNLYL
-343 ALFLLAIAGAAD
+343 ALFFLAIAGAAD
-355 NISAIFRTTMMQIVV
+355 NISAIFRTTMMQVV
-370 PDEYRGRLQ
+370 IPDEYRGRLQ

-418 ACTYALVRW
+418 ACTYALVKW

-437 NPVA
+437 KPIA

>member
-1 MPGPA
+1 MP
-6 SLYPRPACEFGHV
+6 
-19 LCQSVSVSKLLLDLT
+19 KLLIDLT
-34 PLREIPDYRRIFAA
+34 PLREIPAYRRIFTA

-78 LVGMAQLLPLVV
+78 LVGLAQLLPLVV

-97 MSDSYDRRTIGFVSS
+97 MSDSYDRRTIGFVSA
-112 VGMAGSSVLLLIQ
+112 VGMAGSSLLLFIQVLLDNQQ
-125 AVQGNQEVW
+125 AW

-156 IIPRIVPKDLLQAAN
+156 IIPRIVPTEHLQAAN

-188 GGVLIAATGDV
+188 GGVLIAITGNV
-199 AVAYGIDAIAFTV
+199 GVAYAVDTVAFTV

-233 NFSSVKEGLVFLKG
+233 NLSSVKDGLVFLKG
-247 KRNVQMTF
+247 KRNIQMTF
-255 YLDLSA
+255 YLDLAA

-270 FPAIALLWYGGSGV
+270 FPAIALLWYSDSEI

-293 TAAPALGAALSAIFS
+293 TAAPALGAAISAIFS
-308 GPLQRVY
+308 GPLERIY
-315 KQGTAIVWA
+315 KQGTAIVWS

-329 AAIAAFGMTRNLYL
+329 SAITAFGLTKNLYL
-343 ALFLLAIAGAAD
+343 ALFFLAVAGAAD
-355 NISAIFRTTMMQIVV
+355 NISAIFRTTMMQVV
-370 PDEYRGRLQ
+370 IPDEYRGRLQ

-402 IGGEQVS
+402 IGGEQLS
-409 VVSGGLACI
+409 VVSGGIACI
-418 ACTYALVRW
+418 ACTYALVKW
-427 HKPFMKYDSR
+427 HKPFMHYDSR
-437 NPVA
+437 EPVA

>member
-1 MPGPA
+1 MQLFFRDNA
-6 SLYPRPACEFGHV
+6 RN
-19 LCQSVSVSKLLLDLT
+19 D
-34 PLREIPDYRRIFAA
+34 
-48 VSISNIGQQM
+48 
-58 TAVAVAIQVYDIT
+58 
-71 KSSFAVG
+71 G
-78 LVGMAQLLPLVV
+78 L
-90 LGLFGGA
+90 
-97 MSDSYDRRTIGFVSS
+97 S
-112 VGMAGSSVLLLIQ
+112 
-125 AVQGNQEVW
+125 
-134 PLYLF
+134 
-139 VAMSSG
+139 
-145 FYAVGNPARQA
+145 
-156 IIPRIVPKDLLQAAN
+156 RIVPKDLLQAAN

-199 AVAYGIDAIAFTV
+199 AVAYAIDAIAFTV

-233 NFSSVKEGLVFLKG
+233 NLSSVKEGLVFLKG

-343 ALFLLAIAGAAD
+343 AQQFA
-355 NISAIFRTTMMQIVV
+355 SWWF
-370 PDEYRGRLQ
+370 
-379 GLFTVVVAGGPR
+379 
-391 LGDFESGTVAA
+391 
-402 IGGEQVS
+402 
-409 VVSGGLACI
+409 
-418 ACTYALVRW
+418 
-427 HKPFMKYDSR
+427 
-437 NPVA
+437 